1 MTKGCIHP
9 PQLPVVCRGDHL
21 LFDALSVR
29 LGKPIL
35 WLKPSSVLGP
45 LAQPNHTHTLAS
57 AVAWP
62 PFPTLSGLFL
72 CCYAPPPR
80 PNPQCV
86 RVGLGVGGWGG
97 WGHNGSLGTANRP
110 NAGAVSGSECP
121 CHYPTTSPS
130 ILSMEAA
137 SVRRTPRGVGA
148 RTFPLQSRPAWDRP
162 SSLSLAPRGAA
173 SPVGAG
179 P

>member
-1 MTKGCIHP
+1 MP
-9 PQLPVVCRGDHL
+9 PPPG
-21 LFDALSVR
+21 
-29 LGKPIL
+29 PT
-35 WLKPSSVLGP
+35 PSVLG
-45 LAQPNHTHTLAS
+45 LG
-57 AVAWP
+57 W
-62 PFPTLSGLFL
+62 
-72 CCYAPPPR
+72 
-80 PNPQCV
+80 
-86 RVGLGVGGWGG
+86 GLGVGGG